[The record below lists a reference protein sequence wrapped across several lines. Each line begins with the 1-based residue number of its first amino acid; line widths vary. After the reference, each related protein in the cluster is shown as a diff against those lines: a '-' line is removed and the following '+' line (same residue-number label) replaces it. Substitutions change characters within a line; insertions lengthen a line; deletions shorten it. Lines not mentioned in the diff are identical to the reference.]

1 MCDEGE
7 GRECDLLIIMIGNK
21 REIEK
26 FVMNLHFK
34 HQALDQATP
43 MDKPISKVGS

>member
-34 HQALDQATP
+34 YQATP